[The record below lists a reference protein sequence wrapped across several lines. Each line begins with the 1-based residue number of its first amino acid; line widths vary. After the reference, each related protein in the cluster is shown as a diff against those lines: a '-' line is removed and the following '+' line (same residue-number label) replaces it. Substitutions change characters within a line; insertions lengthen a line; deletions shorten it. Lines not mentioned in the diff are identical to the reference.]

1 MAALHFNAEIALVF
15 FRSNVEESASVKSTM
30 SVKDPDLVE
39 TEGKS
44 VYISENY
51 EACCLIICLKLHRY

>member
-1 MAALHFNAEIALVF
+1 M
-15 FRSNVEESASVKSTM
+15 EESASVKSTM